1 MDKCKNLNEVRENI
15 NKIDVEIVKL
25 IARRSGYVKQ
35 AAEFKKNSEQVKAPN
50 RVEKIIEK
58 VRNLAVE
65 NNLNP
70 DIIESVYR
78 NMINEFINMEM
89 DEHKKIKKES

>member
-1 MDKCKNLNEVRENI
+1 MDKCKDLNEVRENI

-35 AAEFKKNSEQVKAPN
+35 AAEFKKNSEQIKAPD
-50 RVEKIIEK
+50 RVEKIIKK

-65 NNLNP
+65 NNLDPN
-70 DIIESVYR
+70 IIESVYR